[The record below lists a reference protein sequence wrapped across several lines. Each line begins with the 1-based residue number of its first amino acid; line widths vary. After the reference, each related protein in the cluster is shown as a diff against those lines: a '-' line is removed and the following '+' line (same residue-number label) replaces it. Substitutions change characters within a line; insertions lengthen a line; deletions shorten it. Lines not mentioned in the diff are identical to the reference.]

1 MSREWWLFL
10 ILSYVVYFVEQI
22 AGEAHLTAVSLTEYT
37 ERNTSESIF
46 YGTEIRNPTCT
57 QDQ

>member
-1 MSREWWLFL
+1 MSREWWLFP

-22 AGEAHLTAVSLTEYT
+22 AGEALLTAVSLTEYT
-37 ERNTSESIF
+37 ERNKSEHII
-46 YGTEIRNPTCT
+46 YGTETRNPTCT